1 MHKIQF
7 MQTRDSQSFEEIDV
21 QTGIYQMLSSQE
33 LEAGVPNQNGI
44 AMEYFSE
51 GLTFQLALVGQ

>member
-7 MQTRDSQSFEEIDV
+7 MQTRGSHSFEEIDV
-21 QTGIYQMLSSQE
+21 QTGIYQMHSSQE
-33 LEAGVPNQNGI
+33 LEAGVSNQNGR

-51 GLTFQLALVGQ
+51 GLSFQLALVGQ